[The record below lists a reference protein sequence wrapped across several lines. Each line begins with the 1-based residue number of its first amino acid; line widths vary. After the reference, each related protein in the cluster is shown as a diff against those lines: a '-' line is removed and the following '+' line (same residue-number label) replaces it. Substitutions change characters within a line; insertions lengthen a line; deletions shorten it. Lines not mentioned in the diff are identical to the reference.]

1 MENNTDKA
9 TEGNE
14 NVGGGAGIGAFPD
27 YGKALKKCVSFL
39 KNYVVE
45 VFFEEEEGQN
55 SASPS
60 SEMEV
65 SKQRRRSRQSYKYLE
80 LITEVAKRRHGSL
93 VRIDVELDDIVRH
106 QDATFAAEISMN
118 TNRYLAIFSKAID
131 QIVTEMRRE
140 GKVRSTE
147 GSGSSADVE
156 EIDNVDGNAEDD
168 IVEAED
174 VAEVVLRHRMMQIKQ
189 NRENLQLAE
198 GGVAAAALR
207 AAGGGGEGVGQQ
219 LGALTVPLTEEE
231 RVEAERKQRAQDEQ
245 TIRDALPAD
254 LFRRY
259 EVRIRPR
266 LEDEKNALSLRNVKA
281 KDLGKLVTIK
291 AIVLRSSDVK
301 PQILVATF
309 TCDICAYENYQPV
322 SGKSFTPLPTCQ
334 SDSCKDRGRT
344 GKVFMTTR
352 GCKFQKYQEVK
363 IQELP
368 EQVPVG
374 NIPRSMTVIC
384 RGETTRNVQP
394 GDIVTIGGIFLPTPY
409 TGFKAITAGITTDTY
424 LEAMY
429 LTKTKKQDSA
439 VSEEGMELIKQL
451 YSDENLYDKL
461 AKSIAP
467 EIFGH
472 DDVKKALLLQLVG
485 GMSRKQKDG
494 MKTRG
499 DLHIC
504 LMGDPGVAK
513 SQLLKHMQKLAT
525 RCVYTTGKGSS
536 GVGLTAAVV
545 KDPLTRELVLEG
557 GALVLADMGI
567 CAIDEFD
574 KMDERDR
581 TSIHE
586 VMEQQT
592 VSIAKAGIT
601 TTLNARTAVL
611 AAANPKFGRYN
622 RYADRDPHVALLKN
636 INLPAALL
644 SRFDLMFLLLDEV
657 DSANDRALAEHV
669 TYVHKH
675 EKHPPLAFTPLD
687 PGIIRQYVSV
697 AKHISTHVPPELTD
711 YLCEAF
717 VDIRERDKVKSA
729 RSGGRGS
736 ITARQ
741 LLSILRL
748 AESRARLHFRSDVT
762 RDDVNEAIRLVNV
775 SKSSV
780 DEPVEERDYDGK
792 GDRGGSNS
800 GENAT
805 TKIFRLI
812 MQRAKDNGFVHYEEM
827 REVVLV
833 AGFSD
838 EQFKFALQEYLDLN
852 VVQLNASHTRI
863 DVVGR

>member
-1 MENNTDKA
+1 MEK
-9 TEGNE
+9 EPNE
-14 NVGGGAGIGAFPD
+14 NVGGGAGFGDFPN
-27 YGKALKKCVSFL
+27 YEKALKKCVSFL
-39 KNYVVE
+39 RDFSVE
-45 VFFEEEEGQN
+45 VPVHDEGPL

-60 SEMEV
+60 DEIDV
-65 SKQRRRSRQSYKYLE
+65 SKPTRQYRKSFKYME

-93 VRIDVELDDIVRH
+93 TRIDVELDDIVRH
-106 QDATFAAEISMN
+106 QDATFASEIAMN
-118 TNRYLAIFSKAID
+118 TARYLGVFSKAID
-131 QIVTEMRRE
+131 YIVSEMRRE

-147 GSGSSADVE
+147 GSSSSSAAAE
-156 EIDNVDGNAEDD
+156 EFEGGEEDEED
-168 IVEAED
+168 AIEAED
-174 VAEVVLRHRMMQIKQ
+174 VAEVLMRHRMLQIKL
-189 NRENLQLAE
+189 NREYQQVE
-198 GGVAAAALR
+198 KGGAAAAK
-207 AAGGGGEGVGQQ
+207 AKAGADGGAGGAAPQGQ
-219 LGALTVPLTEEE
+219 AAPVTDEDRAEEE
-231 RVEAERKQRAQDEQ
+231 RKLRVKDEQ
-245 TIRDALPAD
+245 DIRNALPPQ

-266 LEDEKNALSLRNVKA
+266 QEDEKNALSLRNVKA
-281 KDLGKLVTIK
+281 NDLGKLVTIK

-301 PQILVATF
+301 PQILVATY
-309 TCDICAYENYQPV
+309 TCDTCGYENYQQV
-322 SGKSFTPLPTCQ
+322 TGKSFTPLPRCV
-334 SDSCKDRGRT
+334 SEVCKAKGIM
-344 GKVFMTTR
+344 GKVNMTTR

-363 IQELP
+363 VQELP

-394 GDIVTIGGIFLPTPY
+394 GDIVTIGGIYLPTPY
-409 TGFKAITAGITTDTY
+409 TGFKAISAGITTDTY
-424 LEAMY
+424 LEAMH

-439 VSEEGMELIKQL
+439 VSTEGYAIIQELFN
-451 YSDENLYDKL
+451 DENLYDKL

-472 DDVKKALLLQLVG
+472 DDVKKALLLQLIG

-675 EKHPPLAFTPLD
+675 EQHPPLAFTPLE

-748 AESRARLHFRSDVT
+748 AEARARLHFRSDVT

-780 DEPVEERDYDGK
+780 DEPVEDRDYDSK
-792 GDRGGSNS
+792 GDRGSSS

-812 MQRAKDNGFVHYEEM
+812 MQRAKDTGFVLYEEM

-852 VVQLNASHTRI
+852 VVQLNASHSRI